1 MKYLFALSLFL
12 LLLGTCRNEDD
23 GIPSCPGEYPETEIS
38 YSLYSSYLSLN
49 DFTGWFFVS
58 DAEGNVLRDYENTP
72 GNTKRITLDDH
83 CSEQLDAH
91 VVEVLRYDEG
101 DRERINVSIETIHQF
116 APYQDLSKRS
126 NDFSFNRHFS
136 YGFEIVINNIPDDLE
151 YIQLVRTS
159 NEPLS
164 FDIDF
169 ANHQAI
175 LNSSMSLRASRHLY
189 LVAKR
194 VGENHQRALLHNP
207 YSHTGNQI
215 IHDYEDFSMPTA
227 PAEIIFPQDGSTWRY
242 NILGIRNDN
251 EKSMFLIANNY
262 YEPAASGQA
271 TIQVPIDDDLIKNYL
286 IILYSGTNEWRMVVD
301 EFPVNIGEILPPI
314 EGSYTQDFCEFYQAE
329 NFDLVNLTWGFNYE
343 QDNKEVH
350 LSWSVYL
357 DPKSVNQYQLPQLP
371 GAFLARFPFLRDLGT
386 PTILRIQGIKFTN
399 PQPFHSIVYKYFDFN
414 VDPLWEEKIGYQ
426 QLSKSL

>member
-1 MKYLFALSLFL
+1 MKNLFALSLFL
-12 LLLGTCRNEDD
+12 LLISTCRNEDD

-72 GNTKRITLDDH
+72 GNTKRITLDNH

-91 VVEVLRYDEG
+91 VVEVLKYDEG
-101 DRERINVSIETIHQF
+101 DHERVHVGIETIHQF

-126 NDFSFNRHFS
+126 NDFSSKSHFS

-151 YIQLVRTS
+151 YIQLVRAN

-164 FDIDF
+164 FDIDL

-175 LNSSMSLRASRHLY
+175 LNSSSSLIASRHIY

-194 VGENHQRALLHNP
+194 AGENHQRALLHNP

-215 IHDYEDFSMPTA
+215 THDYEDFSMPTA

-242 NILGIRNDN
+242 NILGIRNDDEN
-251 EKSMFLIANNY
+251 STFLIANNY

-286 IILYSGTNEWRMVVD
+286 IILYSGANEWRMIVD
-301 EFPVNIGEILPPI
+301 EFPVSIGEALPQI

-329 NFDLVNLTWGFNYE
+329 NFDIVNLTWWFSYE
-343 QDNKEVH
+343 QDNKEVY

-371 GAFLARFPFLRDLGT
+371 NAFLNRFPFLSDWGMSPNLNIT
-386 PTILRIQGIKFTN
+386 GIKFTS
-399 PQPFHSIVYKYFDFN
+399 PKPFHSVVYKYFNYN
-414 VDPLWEEKIGYQ
+414 VGPLWEEEIGYQ
-426 QLSKSL
+426 QVSKTL